1 MNNKR
6 RSFSNLKC
14 NAAKRAGAKRKFR
27 EKVATCAKVKKVS
40 KCAKVE
46 KCSKVARD
54 AWDVQIPLSTLQT
67 LRTLDTLYP
76 TFFPLRTLERFTDC
90 LCLLLL
96 VLYLGC
102 TLPEGEIAQPIEIL
116 PSNRER
122 KPAPP
127 ILGIRYIETIGS
139 TGQGAGEFRTPLG
152 LAIDEEGR
160 IYIADAG
167 NNRVQVVDDAGNYI
181 IEFGSRG
188 WQTGEF
194 DHPTDIALSFQRRY
208 RLYVADTGNNR
219 VQYCNFVDRI
229 FYPLSE
235 SADDVLLDR
244 PEGIGIGR
252 NGEVYVVDTG
262 NHRWIEFNVAGVPVV
277 ARGSFGSGSEQL
289 WNPTDLDVDAH
300 GNVYIVDTGN
310 HLIKKYDFS
319 GNPIDVWGGEGDA
332 LGQLREPK
340 CITLDEWNYL
350 YVTDSG
356 NRRIQ
361 VFASDG
367 RSITEFSAPAL
378 QEPAGIAVSKTGRVF
393 VTDAEANDIKVF
405 QVFRKKSEL

>member
-1 MNNKR
+1 MNSKR
-6 RSFSNLKC
+6 HLSSNSGC
-14 NAAKRAGAKRKFR
+14 NAAKYACAKRKFQ
-27 EKVATCAKVKKVS
+27 EKVVRGAKVGKFQSVRKF
-40 KCAKVE
+40 
-46 KCSKVARD
+46 
-54 AWDVQIPLSTLQT
+54 QYFT
-67 LRTLDTLYP
+67 LRTL
-76 TFFPLRTLERFTDC
+76 RTLEHFIDC
-90 LCLLLL
+90 LCLLFLL
-96 VLYLGC
+96 LCVSC
-102 TLPEGEIAQPIEIL
+102 SLPEGEVAQPVEIL

-122 KPAPP
+122 NAPP
-127 ILGIRYIETIGS
+127 ILGVRYIETLGG

-152 LAIDEEGR
+152 LTIDEADR

-167 NNRVQVVDDAGNYI
+167 NNRVQVIDDAGNFMT
-181 IEFGSRG
+181 EFGSRG

-194 DHPTDIALSFQRRY
+194 DHPTDIALSFQRSY

-235 SADDVLLDR
+235 SVDDILLDR

-262 NHRWIEFNVAGVPVV
+262 NHRWVEFNVAGVPVV
-277 ARGSFGSGSEQL
+277 ARGSFGSGKEQL

-300 GNVYIVDTGN
+300 GNVYVVDTGN

-319 GNPIDVWGGEGDA
+319 GNPINTWGGEGDA

-361 VFASDG
+361 VFAPDG
-367 RSITEFSAPAL
+367 KTITEFSAAAL
-378 QEPAGIAVSKTGRVF
+378 LDPAGIAVSKTGRVF
-393 VTDAEANDIKVF
+393 VSDAEANDIKVF
-405 QVFRKKSEL
+405 QIFRKE